1 MVKDSACSISEE
13 VKGPTRPEQLRG
25 AEGSARPF
33 KHLTQFDGTV
43 NGIPRDEAARG
54 AAEGVSLKGR
64 AGLGFTA
71 EKEGIPTLD
80 GDQKPKGPL
89 RRMGARQRPSTAWG
103 SSCLST
109 HEP

>member
-1 MVKDSACSISEE
+1 MASPEMKPL
-13 VKGPTRPEQLRG
+13 GPFLWLHFR
-25 AEGSARPF
+25 
-33 KHLTQFDGTV
+33 LTKTHADV
-43 NGIPRDEAARG
+43 ARG